1 MPSIGGAAASKG
13 TADPN
18 IGKFPTSEEIHSRAY
33 QIYMERG
40 AADGSDLEDWLQAER
55 ELQQSANAKQEHSTS
70 KTK

>member
-1 MPSIGGAAASKG
+1 MPSIGGVAASQG

-18 IGKFPTSEEIHSRAY
+18 TGKFPTSEEIQSRAY

-40 AADGSDLEDWLQAER
+40 AADGSDLQDWLHAEC
-55 ELQQSANAKQEHSTS
+55 ELQQSVNAKQENSTS